1 MSKQEFC
8 RERLKKS
15 NWQEKTA
22 KEIIQNKECYTLK
35 GLAVNGNDLMKLGFE
50 GKENGKMLEY
60 LLKEVIYENLENNKI
75 SIINY
80 IKSLK

>member
-1 MSKQEFC
+1 
-8 RERLKKS
+8 
-15 NWQEKTA
+15 
-22 KEIIQNKECYTLK
+22 
-35 GLAVNGNDLMKLGFE
+35 MKLGFE